1 MLDSDVLRK
10 RERRLRRNKTGDAV
24 GRPTCESSFLDAPG
38 AKFFCGKRKLTKFRE
53 HLSQSR

>member
-1 MLDSDVLRK
+1 M
-10 RERRLRRNKTGDAV
+10 KTRDAV
-24 GRPTCESSFLDAPG
+24 GRPTWESSFLDAPG